1 LKKVSLVV
9 PLALIALLTACGG
22 EAVPAS
28 DADASSTAEASPSS
42 AEPDLASFVGQ
53 ECEADH
59 LVMTQGTE
67 SNYCDADDA
76 GSFIWVSAAVHE
88 KAQAKAKADAERKAE
103 EEAKAKEEAA
113 AKKAAAEKAKKE
125 AAAKKAAEEKAAQQA
140 AAKAEAEAERKAA
153 AAEAERLAA
162 QEKANVPNTGASST
176 FYANCTAVR
185 AAGAA
190 PIYAGD
196 PGYSRKLDR
205 DGDGVACE

>member
-1 LKKVSLVV
+1 MCAVRPPRGYVGVPGPGFLVPGELRVKPLDAGLDVV
-9 PLALIALLTACGG
+9 PDEAHAFHAFDAAFGG
-22 EAVPAS
+22 FIGF
-28 DADASSTAEASPSS
+28 
-42 AEPDLASFVGQ
+42 PDL
-53 ECEADH
+53 EADSLTGFEPGFGAQDDDRVDRVKD
-59 LVMTQGTE
+59 LVSDGFGVF
-67 SNYCDADDA
+67 A
-76 GSFIWVSAAVHE
+76 G
-88 KAQAKAKADAERKAE
+88 D
-103 EEAKAKEEAA
+103 A
-113 AKKAAAEKAKKE
+113 AKKAAEEKAKKE

-162 QEKANVPNTGASST
+162 QEKANVPNPGASST